1 MYRGATRTNVADLL
15 WGAGASMAVAI
26 LVLVGGAAIGEAN
39 TGPELVA
46 TSAVTATEVRFDPT
60 EHDEIRT
67 SSFLCCALI
76 YADSS
81 ADQ

>member
-1 MYRGATRTNVADLL
+1 MYRGARRTNVVDLL
-15 WGAGASMAVAI
+15 LGAGASMVMAI
-26 LVLVGGAAIGEAN
+26 LVLVGGAAIGEAT
-39 TGPELVA
+39 TGPGPMM
-46 TSAVTATEVRFDPT
+46 TPAVTAMEARFDPT
-60 EHDEIRT
+60 EHDEIRP